1 MARILLLSPYH
12 GGSHRAFAEGLKAA
26 SRHDLTLLTLPA
38 RFWKWRMRGA
48 ALLLADRARRLSGAF
63 DLVVATDMM
72 NLAEFRALSGLGS
85 RPHLLYLHENQ
96 LAYPLPENDR
106 PDHHFGFIN
115 LASALA
121 ADCVLF
127 NSGTHRETFLAA
139 VPAHLGAMPD
149 YPPAGVVSRIV
160 ARSRVIP
167 VGCDLATLRRDAAG
181 ASLSTGPPLILWNHR
196 WEFDKA
202 PEVFF
207 RVLAR
212 LDDAGV
218 PFRLA
223 LAGDSS
229 AQVEPKPFLEARR
242 RYGDRLLQF
251 GWIPER
257 RDYARLLG
265 RSDLVVSTAIQE
277 NFGISVVEAIACGA
291 WPLLP
296 RRLSYPEILPAAWHD
311 DCLYAGEE
319 DLESRLARLLQGGL
333 PDRRRRRRLA
343 AEMARYDWS
352 SLIGTYDDLFAG
364 LATRAPS
371 GTH

>member
-12 GGSHRAFAEGLKAA
+12 GGSHRAFAEGLAAA
-26 SRHDLTLLTLPA
+26 SRHTFTVLSLPA

-48 ALLLADRARRLSGAF
+48 ALLLADRARRLPGSF
-63 DLVVATDMM
+63 DLVVATDML

-85 RPHLLYLHENQ
+85 CPHLLYLHENQ

-121 ADCVLF
+121 ADCVVF
-127 NSGTHRETFLAA
+127 NSGTHREAFLAA
-139 VPAHLGAMPD
+139 APAFLGAMPD
-149 YPPAGVVSRIV
+149 CPLPGVVSRIE

-167 VGCDLATLRRDAAG
+167 VGCDLAALEHDAAG
-181 ASLSTGPPLILWNHR
+181 APLPCGPPLILWNHR

-202 PEVFF
+202 PETFF
-207 RVLAR
+207 RTLAR
-212 LDDAGV
+212 LDDDGV

-229 AQVEPKPFLEARR
+229 AQVEPTPFLEARR
-242 RYGDRLLQF
+242 RYGPRVIQF
-251 GWIPER
+251 GWVPGR

-265 RSDLVVSTAIQE
+265 RSDLVVSTALQE
-277 NFGISVVEAIACGA
+277 NFGISVVEAISCGA

-296 RRLSYPEILPAAWHD
+296 RRLSYPEILPSAWHD
-311 DCLYAGEE
+311 DCLYDGEE
-319 DLESRLARLLQGGL
+319 DLESRLAGLLRGGL
-333 PDRRRRRRLA
+333 PGRRLRGKLA
-343 AEMARYDWS
+343 GEMKRYDWS
-352 SLIGTYDDLFAG
+352 ALIGTYDDLFAG
-364 LATRAPS
+364 LTRSTGAAT
-371 GTH
+371 H

>member
-12 GGSHRAFAEGLKAA
+12 GGSHRAFAEGLA
-26 SRHDLTLLTLPA
+26 SASLHEFTILSLPA

-48 ALLLADRARRLSGAF
+48 ALLLADRARRLSGSF
-63 DLVVATDMM
+63 DLVVATDML
-72 NLAEFRALSGLGS
+72 NLAEFRALSGLGAC
-85 RPHLLYLHENQ
+85 PHLLYLHENQ

-121 ADCVLF
+121 ADCVVF
-127 NSGTHRETFLAA
+127 NSRTHRDAFLGAA
-139 VPAHLGAMPD
+139 PAFLGAMPD
-149 YPPAGVVSRIV
+149 CPLPGVVSRIE

-167 VGCDLATLRRDAAG
+167 VGCDLAALERDAAG
-181 ASLSTGPPLILWNHR
+181 PPPPEGPPLVLWNHR

-207 RVLAR
+207 RILAR

-218 PFRLA
+218 GFRLA

-229 AQVEPKPFLEARR
+229 AQVEPRPFLEARR
-242 RYGDRLLQF
+242 RYGSRVVQF
-251 GWIPER
+251 GWVPDR

-265 RSDLVVSTAIQE
+265 RSDLVVSTALQE
-277 NFGISVVEAIACGA
+277 NFGISVVEAISCGA

-296 RRLSYPEILPAAWHD
+296 QRLSYPEVLPPAWHD

-319 DLESRLARLLQGGL
+319 ELESRLAGLLGGEL
-333 PDRRRRRRLA
+333 PDARRRGQLA
-343 AEMARYDWS
+343 GEMRRYDWS
-352 SLIGTYDDLFAG
+352 ALIGTYDDLFAS
-364 LATRAPS
+364 LAGSTTAA
-371 GTH
+371 TH